1 MVQAG
6 LDLCCH
12 LVVKVINIKDVE
24 VKVINI
30 KDAEVININDAP

>member
-6 LDLCCH
+6 LDFYCH
-12 LVVKVINIKDVE
+12 LVVNVINIKDVE